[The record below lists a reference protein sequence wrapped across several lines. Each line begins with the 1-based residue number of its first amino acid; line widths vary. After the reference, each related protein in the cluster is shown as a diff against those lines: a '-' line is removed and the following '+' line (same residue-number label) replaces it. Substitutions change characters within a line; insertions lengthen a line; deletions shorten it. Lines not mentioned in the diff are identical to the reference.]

1 MAKQVNETKE
11 YIKDIN
17 EIEEEKVFVDEYNNH
32 YYIWGRSDIM
42 GEDLVVL
49 VDITDKRFMSNFYP
63 DSRLETNVGKLIK
76 KNIATKL
83 DKLYYLTDYSKL
95 PKFFSQIF

>member
-1 MAKQVNETKE
+1 MPKE

-17 EIEEEKVFVDEYNNH
+17 GIEEQKVFVDEYNDH
-32 YYIWGRSDIM
+32 YYFWGRSEVMDEDTVILIDIM
-42 GEDLVVL
+42 DQ
-49 VDITDKRFMSNFYP
+49 KFMGNFYP
-63 DSRLETNVGKLIK
+63 DGRLENNVGKLIK

-95 PKFFSQIF
+95 PEFFRQIFQGN

>member
-1 MAKQVNETKE
+1 MTKQANETKE

-17 EIEEEKVFVDEYNNH
+17 KIEEQKVFVDEYNDH
-32 YYIWGRSDIM
+32 YYLWGRSEVMD
-42 GEDLVVL
+42 EDTVILM
-49 VDITDKRFMSNFYP
+49 DITDRRFMGNFYP
-63 DSRLETNVGKLIK
+63 DGKLENNVSKLIK

-95 PKFFSQIF
+95 PKFFRQIF

>member
-1 MAKQVNETKE
+1 MPKE

-17 EIEEEKVFVDEYNNH
+17 EIEEQKVFVDEYNDH
-32 YYIWGRSDIM
+32 CYFWGRSEVMD
-42 GEDLVVL
+42 EDTAILI
-49 VDITDKRFMSNFYP
+49 DITDKRFMGNFYP
-63 DSRLETNVGKLIK
+63 DGRLGNNVGELIK

-95 PKFFSQIF
+95 PEFFRQIFQGD

>member
-1 MAKQVNETKE
+1 MSKE

-17 EIEEEKVFVDEYNNH
+17 KIETQRVFVDEYNDH
-32 YYIWGRSDIM
+32 YYFWGQSEIM
-42 GEDLVVL
+42 ADDTIILI
-49 VDITDKRFMSNFYP
+49 DITANRFMGNFYS
-63 DSRLETNVGKLIK
+63 DGRLESNVGELLK

-95 PKFFSQIF
+95 PEFFRQIFQGN

>member
-1 MAKQVNETKE
+1 MAKQANETKE

-17 EIEEEKVFVDEYNNH
+17 EIEEQKVFVNEYNDH
-32 YYIWGRSDIM
+32 YYLWGRSDVM
-42 GEDLVVL
+42 YEDTVL
-49 VDITDKRFMSNFYP
+49 LIDITDKRFMSNFYP
-63 DSRLETNVGKLIK
+63 DGRLENNVSKLIK

-95 PKFFSQIF
+95 PKFFRQIF